1 MHRVCR
7 ELILVIWLRL
17 KVVSTATY
25 LRWRCE
31 FSMPFAKVNDLKTF
45 YEDAGKG
52 KPLLLVHGA
61 CSSTRIWVNQLV
73 GLSKKLRVVAID
85 LPGHGKTEPLNSK
98 GTIARYADHVASF
111 MKEIGLKKAAIGG
124 TSMGGLVI
132 QQLYLKY
139 PHLVE
144 KLILHDT
151 AAKIPIPPEALELYR
166 SQFEST
172 QKLLS
177 EISFS
182 KKTMKTS
189 PALVKQHVQDDL
201 KTDRKVATD
210 DYEATAAADFTDKL
224 GNISVPTLIIMGA
237 DDLLITA
244 SMAQFLHENIK
255 GSKLRIIP
263 DAGHV
268 NMLEKPG
275 GFNEAVMEFMAD

>member
-1 MHRVCR
+1 
-7 ELILVIWLRL
+7 
-17 KVVSTATY
+17 
-25 LRWRCE
+25 
-31 FSMPFAKVNDLKTF
+31 MPFANVSGLKTF

-73 GLSKKLRVVAID
+73 GLSKKMRVIAID

-98 GTIARYADHVASF
+98 GTIERYADHVASF

-151 AAKIPIPPEALELYR
+151 AAKIPTPPGVLELYR

-182 KKTMKTS
+182 KKTMKTN

-201 KTDRKVATD
+201 KTDRKAATD
-210 DYEATAAADFTDKL
+210 DYEATAEVDFTGKL
-224 GNISVPTLIIMGA
+224 GKISVPTLIIMGA

-255 GSKLRIIP
+255 GSKLDVIP

-268 NMLEKPG
+268 NMIEKPDE
-275 GFNEAVMEFMAD
+275 FNKIILSFMGN